1 MRKIILL
8 VIGISFLVV
17 LGIAYSERGID
28 SATREVDRP
37 VREEMAEKIKIIPK
51 PPVIEE
57 EEGEGEEKKIVEPIV
72 NIPDEEKI
80 PAAVEEK

>member
-8 VIGISFLVV
+8 VLGISFLVV
-17 LGIAYSERGID
+17 LAIAYSERGID

-37 VREEMAEKIKIIPK
+37 VREKMAEKIRIIPK

-57 EEGEGEEKKIVEPIV
+57 EEEGEEEGEGGGKKKKIVESIV
-72 NIPDEEKI
+72 NIPD
-80 PAAVEEK
+80 AVE